1 MYHALRSGV
10 TLVVGLAVLQMF
22 LPDVMSK
29 LVELITAVI
38 NIMLVSVDQAST
50 SLPS

>member
-10 TLVVGLAVLQMF
+10 TLAIGLAVLQMF
-22 LPDVMSK
+22 LPDLMSK
-29 LVELITAVI
+29 LVELVTTVI
-38 NIMLVSVDQAST
+38 DIMLVSVEQAST